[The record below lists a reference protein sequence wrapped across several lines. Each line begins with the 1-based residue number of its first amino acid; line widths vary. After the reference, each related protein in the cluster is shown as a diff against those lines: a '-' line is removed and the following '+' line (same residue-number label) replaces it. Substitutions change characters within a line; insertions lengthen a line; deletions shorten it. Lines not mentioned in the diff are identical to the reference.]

1 MDRTSPLFS
10 VFLGG
15 LGLDP
20 RTSPF
25 EKIEVKR
32 LQPKSLDAEA
42 MMKEL
47 GAKSELST
55 CLKRTKNTPTQTKL
69 DRDQRKGN
77 VKGAF
82 ALQAGIPLN
91 RKKRIVLVDDVFTT
105 GATLDACAHELLSL
119 IHI

>member
-1 MDRTSPLFS
+1 MDRTSPWFS

-25 EKIEVKR
+25 EKI
-32 LQPKSLDAEA
+32 EA

-82 ALQAGIPLN
+82 ALKTSIPLN

-105 GATLDACAHELLSL
+105 GATLDACAHELREQGFRRIAVATLG
-119 IHI
+119 HG